1 MKIII
6 SFLFQYLT
14 MSSDVFIPID
24 ENIQGRLDAL
34 KGPQENYNEVLIR
47 LLTAYEL
54 NTLSEEDKRDIEQ
67 SIREIREA
75 LKPQD

>member
-1 MKIII
+1 
-6 SFLFQYLT
+6 

-67 SIREIREA
+67 SIREIREGKYCSIED
-75 LKPQD
+75 LMKEEGLL

>member
-1 MKIII
+1 
-6 SFLFQYLT
+6 

-67 SIREIREA
+67 SIREIREGKYCTIED
-75 LKPQD
+75 LMKEVGLL